1 MSKSFVKKKKI
12 IVKSFGTIDVLGG
25 VTGPVLSPFIADCI
39 PTIRNLINT
48 RQEVYEILDDGT
60 QVQLTSRNFEVD
72 NNSIRQEEEKA
83 QKQAMV
89 MAQKQ
94 AAEAAQKA
102 KAEAEQKAKAEA
114 EQKNN
119 KNKNK

>member
-1 MSKSFVKKKKI
+1 MAKTFVKKKKI

-25 VTGPVLSPFIADCI
+25 VTGPVLAPFIADCV

-48 RQEVYEILDDGT
+48 RKEVYEILEDGS
-60 QVQLTSRNFEVD
+60 QVQLTSRNFEID
-72 NNSIRQEEEKA
+72 NNAIKVDEARA
-83 QKQAMV
+83 QKEAIV
-89 MAQKQ
+89 AAQRE

-102 KAEAEQKAKAEA
+102 KAEAAQKEQE
-114 EQKNN
+114 ERQKNN